1 MAMGEVDRVEKAER
15 LGRSRSR
22 VFLVLGLVFLAQQGA
37 YLASPAAVRGSAL
50 QVGAWFILVL
60 LMLLLIGT
68 GGFLLKGR
76 KVWDL
81 LNDETSRSNR
91 AASQALGFWATIV
104 TSLIVYVDSMFEPVS
119 LNEALHI
126 IVSIGVGAAL
136 ISFAARER
144 KAHQLG

>member
-1 MAMGEVDRVEKAER
+1 MGELDRVETAER

-22 VFLVLGLVFLAQQGA
+22 VFFLMAIVLFSQQTM
-37 YLASPAAVRGSAL
+37 YFASPAASRASPF
-50 QVGAWFILVL
+50 QIGAWFILIV
-60 LMLLLIGT
+60 LMLLLVAT

-81 LNDETSRSNR
+81 LNDETSRMNR
-91 AASQALGFWATIV
+91 AAAQAVGFWVTI
-104 TSLIVYVDSMFEPVS
+104 IAAMIIYVDAMFEPVT

-126 IVSIGVGAAL
+126 IVTLGVGAAL

-144 KAHQLG
+144 RAHRDG

>member
-1 MAMGEVDRVEKAER
+1 MGEVDRVETAER

-22 VFLVLGLVFLAQQGA
+22 IFFMMAFVLFAQQA
-37 YLASPAAVRGSAL
+37 VYLASPEASRSPF
-50 QVGAWFILVL
+50 QIGAWFIIIL
-60 LMLLLIGT
+60 LMLLLIAT

-81 LNDETSRSNR
+81 LNDETSRMNR
-91 AASQALGFWATIV
+91 AASQAVGFWMTMLTAMFI
-104 TSLIVYVDSMFEPVS
+104 YVDSMFEAVS

-126 IVSIGVGAAL
+126 IVTVGVGAAL

-144 KAHQLG
+144 RAHQLG